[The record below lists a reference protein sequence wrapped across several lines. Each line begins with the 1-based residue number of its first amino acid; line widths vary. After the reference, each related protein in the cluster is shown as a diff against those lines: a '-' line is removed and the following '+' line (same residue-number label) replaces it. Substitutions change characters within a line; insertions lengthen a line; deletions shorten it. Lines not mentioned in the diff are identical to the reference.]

1 MTQKQAL
8 KQLEAYCKAN
18 KLILI
23 SGAINIP
30 TYAIA
35 APDEPD
41 KYKGIRTINIDSKY
55 YIKLSGF
62 YKPTDLLI
70 WIEGYISGLQQNL

>member
-1 MTQKQAL
+1 MAQKQAL

-18 KLILI
+18 KLTLI
-23 SGAINIP
+23 SGGIIHL
-30 TYAIA
+30 YAIA

-62 YKPTDLLI
+62 YKPTDLLV
-70 WIEGYISGLQQNL
+70 WLEGYISGLQQNR